1 MKEILL
7 FRLAKFAGAILL
19 VVLVFRGCSY
29 LTSSD
34 KKDLAKR
41 ITPVEQIETSSSIY
55 DDMPTEYSGTSKSKN
70 TIKGDYADYITDLVD
85 SVESDIKNRFKNQ
98 LPIDAINAINLKNE
112 NYVVDGVK
120 QLISDQLAYLTR
132 SMSINFSVLDS
143 IDKIRY
149 ESDEKY
155 RKEILNQLITLK

>member
-1 MKEILL
+1 MKELIIFKLL
-7 FRLAKFAGAILL
+7 KFAGAILL

-34 KKDLAKR
+34 KKDSTKK
-41 ITPVEQIETSSSIY
+41 ITPVEQVEVSSIY
-55 DDMPTEYSGTSKSKN
+55 DDMPTEYSGSSKLKN
-70 TIKGDYADYITDLVD
+70 TIKGEYSDYITDLVD

-98 LPIDAINAINLKNE
+98 LPDVAIDAINLKNE
-112 NYVVDGVK
+112 EYVVDGVK
-120 QLISDQLAYLTR
+120 QLISNQLAYLTR
-132 SMSINFSVLDS
+132 TMTINFSVLDS

-149 ESDEKY
+149 KSDEKY